1 MYDSNIYFLWT
12 GLDTKK
18 ANTTVD
24 TTNVLT
30 HANKQTI
37 KPLMYVR

>member
-1 MYDSNIYFLWT
+1 MYDSNIFFHGT

-30 HANKQTI
+30 RAIKQTI
-37 KPLMYVR
+37 KPLIYFR